1 MRKAIQLFLTENET
15 QEKREQSFSS
25 LINKNFNQSL
35 KCFQR
40 IVPSIYSLIKQSGNG
55 HHSVYINRES
65 ELDIVEYES
74 GNVFY
79 GTNRTNAISAHVERF
94 LHSPHVLQLG
104 KTRSKDEA
112 IDTQNLDGLVV
123 FGIGLGLH
131 IYELII
137 KLKPKHLVVYES
149 NPDFLGCSLYSG
161 FWPKIFDYAQEQNIS
176 LYFQIPNNGKSL
188 YSDLSEL
195 KQAFA
200 LERFAVY
207 FHYHNSAVSYTHLT
221 LPTICSV

>member
-94 LHSPHVLQLG
+94 LHSPHVL
-104 KTRSKDEA
+104 
-112 IDTQNLDGLVV
+112 
-123 FGIGLGLH
+123 
-131 IYELII
+131 
-137 KLKPKHLVVYES
+137 P
-149 NPDFLGCSLYSG
+149 
-161 FWPKIFDYAQEQNIS
+161 
-176 LYFQIPNNGKSL
+176 
-188 YSDLSEL
+188 
-195 KQAFA
+195 
-200 LERFAVY
+200 
-207 FHYHNSAVSYTHLT
+207 VSYTHLT
-221 LPTICSV
+221 LPTIYSV